1 MEKNYHYRKWP
12 LMFVEQ
18 ENIRND
24 TNKRKTILK
33 SPKYGM
39 E

>member
-1 MEKNYHYRKWP
+1 MEKNYHYHKWP
-12 LMFVEQ
+12 SMFVEQ
-18 ENIRND
+18 EKTRND
-24 TNKRKTILK
+24 TNKRKTIPK